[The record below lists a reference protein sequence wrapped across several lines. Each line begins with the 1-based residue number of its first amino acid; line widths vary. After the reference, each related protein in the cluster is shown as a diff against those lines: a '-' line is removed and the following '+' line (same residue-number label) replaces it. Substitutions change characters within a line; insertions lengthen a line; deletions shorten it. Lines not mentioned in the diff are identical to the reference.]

1 MSEVPK
7 PTPTGIAGLL
17 MTVATRLDGADAPPA
32 FQRIQTFMLVS
43 LVVEAVW
50 PHLPIMRS

>member
-1 MSEVPK
+1 MTSEIPK

-32 FQRIQTFMLVS
+32 FQRIQTFMLIS

-50 PHLPIMRS
+50 PHLPL